1 MIFAI
6 YCKYKIA
13 FIAIEINL
21 FRINK
26 PMIKITTRVNK

>member
-6 YCKYKIA
+6 YCKCKIA

-21 FRINK
+21 FRINNK
-26 PMIKITTRVNK
+26 PIIKITNRE